1 MEDLAGLGKS
11 IDKILDVIA
20 RGTGILY
27 EPTKIRRAAEAEAYK
42 IELIADAQ
50 AKKHKTL
57 VEAKVEE
64 RFIVERAKESLIER
78 AAQRKLHKELTK
90 QHNIENVFALAALD
104 APEMVTDKPVD
115 PDWLNRFI
123 DGAETVSS
131 ETMQKIWAR
140 VFVREIEGPGRFSI
154 KSLDFLKK
162 LTKYEADALSKL
174 CQYARYE
181 SASGQ
186 YIVLAGAKKLN
197 FVASLFSIPN
207 EETIFPYESEL
218 ELTEWMTLQKIGLV
232 YEEEL
237 IKKSLPKGTVLEFDG
252 LKLTTRKKNVTP
264 IFYSLTPLGNEIA
277 QLIDTAVDEE
287 YISTFQ
293 KKYKRLA
300 LLEPIN

>member
-181 SASGQ
+181 PASGQ

-197 FVASLFSIPN
+197 FVASLFSIPS